1 MESERN
7 TIIYSFKHETIRT
20 MIRKIEEIEGIDDDE
35 CPEDFLPTAEEILSE
50 YGRSYKPVYRKLWAK
65 KRFIKKAKLLARHA
79 RFDIEIQED
88 PHCIVVRYQIET
100 AFLLPRSHALFG
112 GIIKMSDDMIIF
124 PPAEGSEQMTMVL
137 YYRTHK

>member
-7 TIIYSFKHETIRT
+7 IIYSFKHESIRAL
-20 MIRKIEEIEGIDDDE
+20 IRKIEEIEGVDDDE
-35 CPEDFLPTAEEILSE
+35 CPEDFLPSVEEVLSE
-50 YGRSYKPVYRKLWAK
+50 YDRSYKPAYRKIWAK

-88 PHCIVVRYQIET
+88 PYCIVVRYQFET
-100 AFLLPRSHALFG
+100 AFLLPRSHTLLG
-112 GIIKMSDDMIIF
+112 SVIKMSDDMIIF
-124 PPAEGSEQMTMVL
+124 PPVEGGEQMTMVL